1 MRPGMELNADGI
13 GLAESPCSA
22 SIRPLTVCHL
32 CLRLVS
38 ESGTQGDVA
47 GPADHVCADARG
59 VTGY

>member
-1 MRPGMELNADGI
+1 MFSLHPATDCL
-13 GLAESPCSA
+13 SP
-22 SIRPLTVCHL
+22 
-32 CLRLVS
+32 LRLVS